1 MEPQVQAEK
10 APTAEPGPHRV
21 RLKGGRR
28 YRWCACGLSKRQ
40 PYCDESH
47 RGAAIDALAFAQEQ
61 DITVALCGCK
71 KTKAPPYCDGAH
83 KSIDRSDP

>member
-1 MEPQVQAEK
+1 METQVQPEK
-10 APTAEPGPHRV
+10 DSPADLGPHRV
-21 RLKGGRR
+21 RLTGGRR

-47 RGAAIDALAFAQEQ
+47 RGTAMDALAFQQSE

-71 KTKAPPYCDGAH
+71 RTQAPPYCDGAH
-83 KSIDRSDP
+83 KTSTPT